1 MSQQTQQST
10 QQQQQQQGRVQ
21 TSAAQRPLTPTGVQP
36 STPASST
43 LTNLGGPLSQPSES
57 GNRILG
63 KRSIQELVAQVDPNE
78 RLDPEV
84 EDILLEI
91 ADDFIESV
99 TTFACKLAK
108 HRKSNVLEAK
118 DVLLHLNRN
127 WDINI
132 PGFGGEEYHAY
143 KRLSVSETHKQR
155 IALVKKSIAT
165 QATGQDSLAG
175 KASVGQPAN
184 ANAGSQA
191 PLIV

>member
-1 MSQQTQQST
+1 M
-10 QQQQQQQGRVQ
+10 
-21 TSAAQRPLTPTGVQP
+21 
-36 STPASST
+36 
-43 LTNLGGPLSQPSES
+43 SQPSES

-108 HRKSNVLEAK
+108 HRKSNILEAK

-132 PGFGGEEYHAY
+132 PGFGGEEYRAY
-143 KRLSVSETHKQR
+143 KRMSVSESHKQR
-155 IALVKKSIAT
+155 LALIKKSMSN
-165 QATGQDSLAG
+165 QPTGQESISG
-175 KASVGQPAN
+175 KASGGQPAN
-184 ANAGSQA
+184 GSVGPQA
-191 PLIV
+191 PMAA